1 MNTNQADHIMKQILI
16 TGATGFI
23 GKHISQQLAADGF
36 NLLLLGRTLSAL
48 EALKNV
54 LLEKFPAINCT
65 VMPCD
70 LGDVTGNLDFSQPT
84 DRVDNIVHCASMV
97 PGAVTGMSFDSADI
111 KSISSN
117 ITLGLRKLCDR
128 CPNLNQLIHMSSAS
142 VYDQHTPSPILEN
155 SQKIQADTGYA
166 ASKYQTERECT
177 NIAEEMNCDLTI
189 LRPCQIYGPG
199 EPHGRAVTKMIKTA
213 IDGGTITLNN
223 AGLDIRDL
231 VFVNDIATVT
241 SLALKEKIRGA
252 INIGS
257 GCGYSML
264 EVVTA
269 LQTASPRRC
278 TVITE
283 PKSREPNGAFLST
296 ALLREMFPKLSL
308 TPLAQGLE
316 KCFKHVTEIMSHAA

>member
-1 MNTNQADHIMKQILI
+1 MKQVLI

-36 NLLLLGRTLSAL
+36 NLLLLGRSLRTLKD
-48 EALKNV
+48 LKTV
-54 LLEKFPAINCT
+54 ILEKFPAIDCM

-70 LGDVTGNLDFSQPT
+70 LGNITGNLDLGKPI
-84 DRVDNIVHCASMV
+84 DRVDHIVHCASIV
-97 PGAVTGMSFDSADI
+97 PGAVSGMSFDSADI
-111 KSISSN
+111 KGIGSN
-117 ITLGLRKLCDR
+117 IALGLRKLCDR

-142 VYDQHTPSPILEN
+142 VYDQHNPSPILEN
-155 SQKIQADTGYA
+155 SPKIQADTGYA

-177 NIAEEMNCDLTI
+177 NISEEKNCDLTI

-199 EPHGRAVTKMIKTA
+199 EPHGLAVTKMIKTA

-241 SLALKEKIRGA
+241 SLALKDRVSGA

-269 LQTASPRRC
+269 LQAASPHTC
-278 TVITE
+278 SLITE
-283 PKSREPNGAFLST
+283 PESREPNGAFLST
-296 ALLREMFPKLSL
+296 ALLQKTFPELSL

-316 KCFKHVTEIMSHAA
+316 KSFEHVMEIMRHAA

>member
-1 MNTNQADHIMKQILI
+1 MKQVLV

-36 NLLLLGRTLSAL
+36 NLLLLGRSLPAL
-48 EALKNV
+48 EALRTV
-54 LLEKFPAINCT
+54 ILEKFPAIDCT

-70 LGDVTGNLDFSQPT
+70 LGDVTGNLDFGNPT
-84 DRVDNIVHCASMV
+84 DRVDHIIHCASMV

-117 ITLGLRKLCDR
+117 MNLGLRKLCDH
-128 CPNLNQLIHMSSAS
+128 CPNLKQLIHMSSAS
-142 VYDQHTPSPILEN
+142 IYDQHAPSPILEN
-155 SQKIQADTGYA
+155 SPKIQGDTGYA
-166 ASKYQTERECT
+166 ASKYQTERALR
-177 NIAEEMNCDLTI
+177 NIAEEKNCDLAM

-199 EPHGRAVTKMIKTA
+199 EPHGLAVTKMIKTA

-223 AGLDIRDL
+223 AGSDIRDL
-231 VFVNDIATVT
+231 VFIEDIATIT
-241 SLALKEKIRGA
+241 SLALKAKVRGA

-269 LQTASPRRC
+269 LQSASPHTC

-283 PKSREPNGAFLST
+283 PQSREPNGAFLSNCSFAENVSEIIT
-296 ALLREMFPKLSL
+296 DSSCPGF
-308 TPLAQGLE
+308 E
-316 KCFKHVTEIMSHAA
+316 KEF

>member
-1 MNTNQADHIMKQILI
+1 MKQVLI

-23 GKHISQQLAADGF
+23 GKQISRQLAADGF
-36 NLLLLGRTLSAL
+36 NLLLLGRSLPAL
-48 EALKNV
+48 EARKTV
-54 LLEKFPAINCT
+54 ILEKFPAIDCT

-70 LGDVTGNLDFSQPT
+70 LGDVTGNLDFGNPT
-84 DRVDNIVHCASMV
+84 DRVDHIIHCASMV

-117 ITLGLRKLCDR
+117 MNLGLRKLCDG
-128 CPNLNQLIHMSSAS
+128 CPNLKQLVHMSSAS
-142 VYDQHTPSPILEN
+142 IYDQHAPSPILEN
-155 SQKIQADTGYA
+155 SPKIQGGTGYA
-166 ASKYQTERECT
+166 ASKYQTERALR
-177 NIAEEMNCDLTI
+177 NIAEEKNCDLAI

-223 AGLDIRDL
+223 AGSDIRDL
-231 VFVNDIATVT
+231 VFIDDIATIT
-241 SLALKEKIRGA
+241 SLALKEKVRGA

-269 LQTASPRRC
+269 LQSASPHTC

-283 PKSREPNGAFLST
+283 PQSREPNGAFLSN
-296 ALLREMFPKLSL
+296 ALLRKTFPKLSL
-308 TPLAQGLE
+308 TPLAQGLKKSFE
-316 KCFKHVTEIMSHAA
+316 HVMEVMSHAA